1 MAYKNFINDFNKG
14 LTGDVLCFYGAE
26 DFLMD
31 WAVEQVINKYVDESA
46 RELDVQMIDGE
57 TIQAAEIIGAARAF
71 SMFSDKR
78 VIIIRNYLP
87 MYRKSSDV
95 DGDVLLEFCS
105 QKQDS
110 SIVIFRLE
118 SKYTD
123 DLTAYGKKLVKAASS
138 YDFATLERADLKAF
152 INKRI
157 HAAGKLI
164 GHREMDYLIDLSG
177 YYNKNS
183 EYHLNNFDSDLEKI
197 TNACEGDQISVSLI
211 EELLIG
217 KEDKYVFN
225 LVDAIMTGNK
235 TKAME
240 LAETI
245 ITEDDGA
252 VPVLALLTKQFE
264 IMYDSLE
271 LSKDGL
277 SMSQIAKQTGINEFR
292 LKKAYQ
298 AARKM
303 DLERIRQILIQ
314 AYNLDRDIK
323 SGNIDK
329 DVAFELLLISI

>member
-1 MAYKNFINDFNKG
+1 MAYKNFINDFNKD

-95 DGDVLLEFCS
+95 DGDALLEFCS

-252 VPVLALLTKQFE
+252 VPVLGLLTKQFE

-271 LSKDGL
+271 LSKEGL
-277 SMSQIAKQTGINEFR
+277 SISQIAKQTGVNEYR

-298 AARKM
+298 AARKLNI
-303 DLERIRQILIQ
+303 DRIREMLVR
-314 AYNLDRDIK
+314 AYNIERDFK
-323 SGNIDK
+323 TGNMDK
-329 DVAFELLLISI
+329 DVAFEMLLISI

>member
-71 SMFSDKR
+71 SMFSEKR

-95 DGDVLLEFCS
+95 DGDALLEFCS

-303 DLERIRQILIQ
+303 DIERIRQILIQ

>member
-1 MAYKNFINDFNKG
+1 MAYKNYINDFNKG

-95 DGDVLLEFCS
+95 DGDALLEFCS

>member
-1 MAYKNFINDFNKG
+1 MAYKNFINDFNKR

-95 DGDVLLEFCS
+95 DGDALLEFCS

-110 SIVIFRLE
+110 SIVIFRLD

-303 DLERIRQILIQ
+303 DIERIRQILIQ

>member
-95 DGDVLLEFCS
+95 DGDALLEFCS

-303 DLERIRQILIQ
+303 DIERIRQILIQ